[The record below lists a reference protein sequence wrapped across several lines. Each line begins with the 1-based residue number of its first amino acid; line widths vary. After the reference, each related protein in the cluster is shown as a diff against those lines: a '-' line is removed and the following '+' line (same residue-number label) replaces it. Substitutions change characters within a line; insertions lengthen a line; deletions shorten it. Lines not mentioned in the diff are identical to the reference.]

1 MAYALFNSGAAAAYA
16 NSFRQRNPYG
26 GFENIKSDIGKE
38 TLGKIPFLNFKA
50 EVEMAKAGLQE
61 YGATVRQKYHDD
73 ANVERTDIMYG
84 DKDKGSTSKK
94 AALARLMSG
103 SGAAAKRTGGV
114 TSASVLGLLDG
125 NSPMDGAI
133 GFSRQNNALNNEIF
147 GDHSGFNA
155 GLAAGVRT
163 MPKDS
168 SGGGRTLSVQAS
180 PTPVLKPAARTPVTS
195 EEGPEDILGVLL
207 EGTGL
212 TLPPIPET
220 PGAKE

>member
-50 EVEMAKAGLQE
+50 EVEMAKAGLKE
-61 YGATVRQKYHDD
+61 YGATARQKYHDD
-73 ANVERTDIMYG
+73 ATVERAEIMYG
-84 DKDKGSTSKK
+84 DKGSTSKK

-103 SGAAAKRTGGV
+103 SGAAAKRTGGL
-114 TSASVLGLLDG
+114 TSASMLSQARRGD
-125 NSPMDGAI
+125 PMAD
-133 GFSRQNNALNNEIF
+133 ALNFTRTNTAL
-147 GDHSGFNA
+147 DADDAARRAPFNA
-155 GLAAGVRT
+155 MLGEAIQGIPQAKA
-163 MPKDS
+163 P
-168 SGGGRTLSVQAS
+168 SGGQITVQSS

-195 EEGPEDILGVLL
+195 EESPLSIIESLTK
-207 EGTGL
+207 GTSVAI
-212 TLPPIPET
+212 PPIPET